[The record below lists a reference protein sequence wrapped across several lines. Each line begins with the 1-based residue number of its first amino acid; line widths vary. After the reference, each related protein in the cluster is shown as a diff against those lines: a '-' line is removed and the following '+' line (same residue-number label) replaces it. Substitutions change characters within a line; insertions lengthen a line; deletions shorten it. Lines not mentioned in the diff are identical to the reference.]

1 MKKIAGKIAMIL
13 VLVILANSFTIFT
26 SCKEIAIGAGAIG
39 LLLLIAWLGGAKI
52 GYTPVDNEVRMA
64 IADQNEKTPFM
75 EALDSIPEAEIT
87 ALTEKINTLPKEEL
101 VSLSTTINSLPDA
114 ERNYLAKVSN
124 SLSKTEIAALVKE
137 FNSTPEMEIASS
149 IKRINSMP
157 EKKLISILQHIEADY
172 SPDDNNFYLGLRFQY

>member
-13 VLVILANSFTIFT
+13 VLIILANSFTIFT
-26 SCKEIAIGAGAIG
+26 SCKAIGPGAAAIG
-39 LLLLIAWLGGAKI
+39 LLLLVAYLGGSI
-52 GYTPVDNEVRMA
+52 SYNPVDNGVRMA

-75 EALDSIPEAEIT
+75 EALDSIPEVEIT
-87 ALTEKINTLPKEEL
+87 ALTEKINSLPKEEL
-101 VSLSTTINSLPDA
+101 ASLSATINSLPEA

-149 IKRINSMP
+149 IKAINSMP

-172 SPDDNNFYLGLRFQY
+172 SPDNNNFYLGLHFQY